1 VAVTL
6 VVHGELLC
14 ATAAPGRG
22 SVRHQA
28 AQGQGGLVED
38 VSQRNIRYNNLILHG
53 SDNNKQQ
60 QSAVTVVIPPAEQPP
75 GCHHLPILGGVRH
88 PTRCV
93 AGYWDVA
100 QAQQHAV

>member
-1 VAVTL
+1 MWYTVNCCAPPLPLDVAVSDIKQL
-6 VVHGELLC
+6 K
-14 ATAAPGRG
+14 AR
-22 SVRHQA
+22 
-28 AQGQGGLVED
+28 VED
-38 VSQRNIRYNNLILHG
+38 VSQRNIRYNNLLILHG

-93 AGYWDVA
+93 GGYWDVA